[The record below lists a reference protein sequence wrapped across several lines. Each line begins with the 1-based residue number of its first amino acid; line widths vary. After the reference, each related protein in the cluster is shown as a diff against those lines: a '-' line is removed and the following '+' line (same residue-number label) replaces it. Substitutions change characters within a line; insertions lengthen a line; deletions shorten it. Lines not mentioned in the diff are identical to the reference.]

1 MIKRYKQ
8 RDRPFKEFEE
18 VIIFCDKQTLYRIVS
33 FQNSPHIIFEYLV
46 RWNSLMVR
54 QGDFGWPEEYFFTQ
68 SEIQILPFS
77 SNPDMTWR
85 RILELQTAY
94 TWLCLFDYMYTH
106 NHVDKY
112 KTISQS
118 RLTEKCIVHAA
129 RKVNWWKYRRHAKC
143 TLHMVCLKQSK
154 FYVLQNVIGVI
165 YLNGQWPYWPTTLFE
180 ICPHKPNAMIKW
192 IKMVYFG
199 LASCQLFQF
208 WQERPSFWLESGGLC
223 YTCCV
228 CWQGPDYFINQLLVW
243 SLTLFVLEFMWK
255 SSFYHCPCYLEIF
268 HPGITLSFLSV
279 CFQGMLQFQV
289 EIIQIFINVGKLISS

>member
-1 MIKRYKQ
+1 MIKCYKQ

-18 VIIFCDKQTLYRIVS
+18 VIIFRDKQTLYR
-33 FQNSPHIIFEYLV
+33 NIIFSKLTTHHLWVLGSLKYFGGQTRGVCLKNISARKVKFKFFLSAPTRTWHEEGY
-46 RWNSLMVR
+46 WNSRLH
-54 QGDFGWPEEYFFTQ
+54 
-68 SEIQILPFS
+68 
-77 SNPDMTWR
+77 
-85 RILELQTAY
+85 

-154 FYVLQNVIGVI
+154 LYVLQNVIGVI
-165 YLNGQWPYWPTTLFE
+165 YLNGQWPYWPNTLFE

-279 CFQGMLQFQV
+279 CYQGMLQFQV